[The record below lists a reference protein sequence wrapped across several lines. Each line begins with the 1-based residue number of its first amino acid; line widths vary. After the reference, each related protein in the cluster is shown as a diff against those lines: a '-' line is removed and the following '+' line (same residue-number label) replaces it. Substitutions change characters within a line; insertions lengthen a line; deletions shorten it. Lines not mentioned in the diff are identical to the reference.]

1 MKQTRLLILLLA
13 LVVLLAGCSGGA
25 GGPVRY
31 DIPGGV
37 SNLDPQFATAPAARM
52 IISNTFEGLFRQMP
66 DGNVQP
72 CLAQSHEIS
81 SDGLT
86 YTFHLRTDAVWTGG
100 GKQYN
105 GTPVTA
111 HDFVFAFRRMFNS
124 QAASPFA
131 GEFSCLKNADA
142 ILRGALTADQLGV
155 RAIGDHTLEIT
166 LDRPNAL
173 LPELLS
179 ASYARPCNESFFR
192 STRARYGFD
201 LDSLIFNGPFYISIW
216 NNEKRIALRPN
227 PQYVSDEPVLSSGV
241 DLYTSA
247 FLDSA
252 GGPVTRFLNGETDA
266 CEIGFESLPA
276 VAAMGGDIEAFEDTV
291 WVLVFNTRAE
301 PFSNASVRRAYA
313 HSLNRALFEGQL
325 PKNLRAASMLI
336 PPAVRMG
343 GEPFRAYAGEDSPI
357 AYSTELAKR
366 YYAAGT
372 GELGVPQIDPGE
384 ILVCGANSQKMLA
397 GYVQQGLQRSFGLF
411 SGLTVLP
418 QDEVLSRVGAGDFSA
433 AILPLT
439 ADYSSPDALF
449 SYFRSDSGQNFSGY
463 QNPEFDALLA
473 SVASLDAQGQ
483 LEAYREAERLLLT
496 DGAVIPLYFETT
508 CYATARGVSGIGF
521 SPFLTGVSF
530 RNAVRE

>member
-1 MKQTRLLILLLA
+1 MRRTRLLILLLA
-13 LVVLLAGCSGGA
+13 LVVLLAGCDDGA
-25 GGPVRY
+25 GNPVRY

-37 SNLDPQFATAPAARM
+37 DNLDPQFATDPAARM
-52 IISNTFEGLFRQMP
+52 IISNTFEGLFSQLP
-66 DGNVQP
+66 DGSTQP
-72 CLAQSHEIS
+72 CLAQSYEVS
-81 SDGLT
+81 PDGLT
-86 YTFHLRTDAVWTGG
+86 YTFHLRGDAVWMGG

-111 HDFVFAFRRMFNS
+111 HDFVFAFGRMFNS

-131 GEFSCLKNADA
+131 GEFSCLKNADK
-142 ILRGALTADQLGV
+142 ILAGTLTADQLGV
-155 RAIGDHTLEIT
+155 RAIDDHTLEIT

-179 ASYARPCNESFFR
+179 ASYAMPCNEAFFR

-201 LDSLIFNGPFYISIW
+201 LDSLIFNGPFYVSTW

-227 PQYVSDEPVLSSGV
+227 PLYVSDEPVLSPGV

-247 FLDSA
+247 SRDGA
-252 GGPVTRFLNGETDA
+252 DDPVTRFLGGQTDA
-266 CEIGFESLPA
+266 CKIEIESLPA

-301 PFSNASVRRAYA
+301 PFSNASIRRAYA
-313 HSLNRALFEGQL
+313 HSVNRALFEGQL
-325 PKNLRAASMLI
+325 PENLRAASTLI

-343 GEPFRAYAGEDSPI
+343 GESFRAYAGEDSPVV
-357 AYSTELAKR
+357 YSPDLAKR
-366 YYAAGT
+366 YYAAGIDD
-372 GELGVPQIDPGE
+372 LGVSQIDPGE
-384 ILVCGANSQKMLA
+384 ILICDTNNQKMLA

-418 QDEVLSRVGAGDFSA
+418 QDEVLARVTAGDFQA

-439 ADYSSPDALF
+439 SAYSSPDALF

-463 QNPEFDALLA
+463 HNAEFDALLA
-473 SVASLDAQGQ
+473 SGASLDAQGR
-483 LEAYREAERLLLT
+483 LEAYRDAERLLLT
-496 DGAVIPLYFETT
+496 DGAAVPLYFETT
-508 CYATARGVSGIGF
+508 CYATARGVSGIAF